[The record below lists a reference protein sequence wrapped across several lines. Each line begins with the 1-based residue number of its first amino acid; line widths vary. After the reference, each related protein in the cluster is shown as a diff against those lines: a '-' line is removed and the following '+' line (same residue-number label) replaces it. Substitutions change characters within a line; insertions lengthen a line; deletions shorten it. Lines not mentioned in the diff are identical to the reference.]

1 MSEVRVRFAP
11 SPTGDP
17 HVGNIRTALFNYL
30 YARHTGG
37 KFIVRI
43 EDTDQVRLKEGSDQA
58 IFDSLRW
65 LGISWDEGPDIGG
78 PHAPYRQ
85 SERLELYQKHALELV
100 EKGMAYYCFCSSER
114 LENMRQI
121 QEAAKK
127 APMYD
132 RKCLSL
138 TPEEIQ
144 AKLDAKEPYVIR
156 LKVPREGNTEFVD
169 LIRGKV
175 SFENSVVDDQVLIKS
190 DGFPTYHLACIVD
203 DHYMKITHVIRAE
216 EWISSTPKHIM
227 LYNAFGWQPPK
238 FAHAPMV
245 LAPDRSK
252 LSKRHGATG
261 VKQFKELGYLPEALV
276 NFLAFLGWAPQD
288 EREIF
293 SLEDLAKEFELER
306 VNKAGAIFDMNKLDW
321 YNGYYIRHIST
332 ENLAQRVVP
341 FLEKAGIE
349 VSDQDYLV
357 ECTALVQERMKTL
370 AEAPEL
376 LDFFFTEPNYD
387 KELLIPRKS
396 DVETTKKALIKCREV
411 VEALEAWEHDPLEK
425 ALRNAAEEL
434 GIKSGQLLWPLR
446 AALTGKSASPGAFE
460 VTLVLGKNEVLKRL
474 DLALDKLSK

>member
-37 KFIVRI
+37 KFIIRI
-43 EDTDQVRLKEGSDQA
+43 EDTDQVRMKEGSDQA

-65 LGISWDEGPDIGG
+65 LGITWDEGPDIGG
-78 PHAPYRQ
+78 DYAPYRQ
-85 SERLELYQKHALELV
+85 SERLELYNKHALELV
-100 EKGMAYYCFCSSER
+100 EKDLAYYCFCSSER
-114 LENMRQI
+114 LDKMRQV

-138 TPEEIQ
+138 TTEEIK
-144 AKLDAKEPYVIR
+144 AKIAAGEPYVIR
-156 LKVPREGNTEFVD
+156 LKVPREGETEFND
-169 LIRGKV
+169 LIRGRV
-175 SFENSVVDDQVLIKS
+175 VFENSVIDDQVLLKS

-216 EWISSTPKHIM
+216 EWISSTPKHII
-227 LYNAFGWQPPK
+227 LYNAFGWLPPK

-261 VKQFKELGYLPEALV
+261 VKQFESLGYLPEALV

-293 SLEDLAKEFELER
+293 SLEELAKEFELER
-306 VNKAGAIFDMNKLDW
+306 VNKAGAVFDMNKLDW

-332 ENLAQRVVP
+332 AELAERVLP
-341 FLEKAGIE
+341 ILEKANIKVE
-349 VSDQDYLV
+349 FSDYLV
-357 ECTALVQERMKTL
+357 QATALVQERMKSL
-370 AEAPEL
+370 KEAPEL
-376 LDFFFTEPNYD
+376 LDFFFREPEYE
-387 KELLIPRKS
+387 KELLIPKKS

-411 VEALEAWEHDPLEK
+411 LNELQVWEHDALEATLRK
-425 ALRNAAEEL
+425 AATEIGLKA
-434 GIKSGQLLWPLR
+434 GQILWPLR
-446 AALTGKSASPGAFE
+446 SALTGKSASPGAFE
-460 VTLVLGKNEVLKRL
+460 VTLVLGKEVVLKRL
-474 DLALDKLSK
+474 DKALEKLSS

>member
-65 LGISWDEGPDIGG
+65 LGMNWDEGPDCGG

-85 SERLELYQKHALELV
+85 SERLELYKRHALELV
-100 EKGMAYYCFCSSER
+100 EKGMAYYCFCSAER
-114 LENMRQI
+114 LDQMRQV

-132 RKCLSL
+132 RKCLNL
-138 TPEEIQ
+138 TKEEIK
-144 AKLDAKEPYVIR
+144 AKLDAGEPYVIR
-156 LKVPREGNTEFVD
+156 LKVPREGTTEFED
-169 LIRGKV
+169 IIRGKV
-175 SFENSVVDDQVLIKS
+175 SFENSVVDDQVLLKS
-190 DGFPTYHLACIVD
+190 DGFPTYHLACVVD
-203 DHYMKITHVIRAE
+203 DHYMGITNVIRAE
-216 EWISSTPKHIM
+216 EWISSTPKHII
-227 LYNAFGWQPPK
+227 LYEAFGWTPPR
-238 FAHAPMV
+238 FAHCPMV

-261 VKQFKELGYLPEALV
+261 VKQFRDLGYLPEALV

-293 SLEDLAKEFELER
+293 SLEELCEAFELER

-321 YNGYYIRHIST
+321 YNGYYIRHITT
-332 ENLAQRVVP
+332 EDLANRTLP
-341 FLEKAGIE
+341 FLEKAGI
-349 VSDQDYLV
+349 VPNDHHYLV
-357 ECTALVQERMKTL
+357 KCVALVQERMKNL

-376 LDFFFTEPNYD
+376 LDFFFNEPEY
-387 KELLIPRKS
+387 ESTLLIPKKS
-396 DVETTKKALIKCREV
+396 DAETSKKALAKCKEV
-411 VEALEAWEHDPLEK
+411 LAGLDAWEHDAMEE
-425 ALRNAAEEL
+425 ALRKAAEEL
-434 GIKSGQLLWPLR
+434 GIKSGQILWPLR
-446 AALTGKSASPGAFE
+446 AALTGKPASPGAFE
-460 VTLVLGKNEVLKRL
+460 VTLVLGKEEALARL
-474 DLALDKLSK
+474 DIALERLSR